1 MATKLEFIGTLP
13 IFANLSEAA
22 RTAVAAIATE
32 YAFKPNA
39 VIAYQRDVANSL
51 YIVKEGRLFAKGL
64 DAGGRAREGLTRT
77 YEPRQSFDDLWLFV
91 PGVHPATV
99 KGSTGAGGTSNP
111 DDEGRLLIIP
121 GPAFHKLLEEFPVI
135 IDQLAP
141 RDDGEV
147 HYGLSD
153 AAWQEA
159 RKLKLHRQVKASS
172 AAALMA
178 EERLEFFARRSLWLL
193 AGRLAVPVL
202 LVLVAAIILILTPTD
217 TGLQRALKIGA
228 PLVLTLIG
236 LSWFFLR
243 WIDWRGDYFVITNRH
258 LTHHEFDL
266 RHFRIRLIKI
276 PIGQVQTVEVLKP
289 SFLATF
295 FNVGT
300 ARVTTAAAAGK
311 VLFDFIDRPGRVK
324 DVLERLVGQYRAVES
339 AQTQALM
346 RQSIEKH
353 FGVDSPLK
361 AADAGGPAPVRAA
374 PRPESFFARLQRR
387 YGWRVE
393 DGNTI
398 TYRKSL
404 FVLFK
409 RIAWPA
415 LVLTVVIGLS
425 VLALYLDVTPWIVIL
440 AAVAFGFG
448 DLLWFIWQAEDWRND
463 IFQVTDRF
471 VIDIDRAPFGFG
483 ESRKQAPISNIQN
496 VNATRPGFLATLFNF
511 GFVSIDTA
519 GAAADIVFEYVPN
532 PEVIQSDIFQRLDEF
547 RQQQRV
553 REGSARREEY
563 ALLIDVY
570 RQAMEQQRIPQRT
583 PPGYTEE
590 ESNQQ
595 AP

>member
-22 RTAVAAIATE
+22 RAAVAAVATE
-32 YAFKPNA
+32 YSFKPNA

-64 DAGGRAREGLTRT
+64 DASGRAREGLTRY
-77 YEPRQSFDDLWLFV
+77 YEPGQSFNDLWLFV

-99 KGSTGAGGTSNP
+99 KGSTGARGTSAP

-121 GPAFHKLLEEFPVI
+121 GPAFHKLLEEYPII

-141 RDDGEV
+141 RDDGET

-159 RKLKLHRQVKASS
+159 RKMKLRRQVRASS
-172 AAALMA
+172 AAALMP
-178 EERLEFFARRSLWLL
+178 EERLEFFARRSVWLL
-193 AGRLAVPVL
+193 VGRLAMPVV
-202 LVLVAAIILILTPTD
+202 LVLAAVIILVLMPTN
-217 TGLQRALKIGA
+217 TGLQRALKVGG
-228 PLVLTLIG
+228 PLALTLTG
-236 LSWFFLR
+236 LVWFFLR
-243 WIDWRGDYFVITNRH
+243 VIDWRGDYFVITNRH
-258 LTHHEFDL
+258 MTHHEFDL
-266 RHFRIRLIKI
+266 RHFRIRLVKI

-289 SFLATF
+289 TFLANL
-295 FNVGT
+295 FNFGT

-311 VLFDFIDRPGRVK
+311 VLFDFIDQPGRVK
-324 DVLERLVGQYRAVES
+324 DVLERLLGQYRAVES

-361 AADAGGPAPVRAA
+361 LADAGGPAPARAR
-374 PRPESFFARLQRR
+374 PRPEGFFARLGRR

-393 DGNTI
+393 EGNTI

-404 FVLFK
+404 FVLLK
-409 RIAWPA
+409 RIAAPV
-415 LVLTVVIGLS
+415 LVLVAVIGLS
-425 VLALYLDVTPWIVIL
+425 ILALYLDVIPWVVVL
-440 AAVAFGFG
+440 AAVVFGFG
-448 DLLWFIWQAEDWRND
+448 DLLWLIWQIEDWRND
-463 IFQVTDRF
+463 IFQLTDRF
-471 VIDIDRAPFGFG
+471 VIDIDRSPFGFG

-496 VNATRPGFLATLFNF
+496 VNADRPGFLPTLFNY

-583 PPGYTEE
+583 PSGTSEE
-590 ESNQQ
+590 ESNQP